1 MTKEI
6 NLSIAKRDEKEG
18 IKKIISEGY
27 IPAVLYG
34 PGTAPASLK
43 VKEVDFGK
51 VFALAGES
59 QLINLAIDNGQ
70 AVKALV
76 KDTQKDVIKNK
87 IIHID
92 FYQVDMSKKIT
103 AMIPLRFVGESRAV
117 KELGA
122 TLVKSMDEIEVEC
135 LPGNLIDKLE
145 IDLAALKE
153 FDDAI
158 RINQIKLP
166 SGMELT
172 ADTDE
177 VVISALPPL
186 KEEVEAPVAAVAVAE
201 EAAPAEVKTE
211 EKKEEKK
218 EKNK

>member
-6 NLSIAKRDEKEG
+6 NLSAAKRDEKEG
-18 IKKIISEGY
+18 IKKIITEGY

-34 PGTAPASLK
+34 PGTAPTSLK
-43 VKEVDFGK
+43 VRDIDFGK
-51 VFALAGES
+51 VFAMAGES

-76 KDTQKDVIKNK
+76 KDIQKDVIKNK
-87 IIHID
+87 TIHID
-92 FYQVDMSKKIT
+92 FYQVDMNKKIT
-103 AMIPLRFVGESRAV
+103 AMIPLRFVGESKAV

-145 IDLAALKE
+145 IDLSALKE

-172 ADTDE
+172 AETDE

-186 KEEVEAPVAAVAVAE
+186 KEEVEAPVAVAAE